1 MAAEKKEK
9 KPKKGSKV
17 ILIVVGAVVGLLLVG
32 GVAFGGYYLAA
43 KNASAPV
50 NSGEVS
56 TGKESKEGVG
66 QELTFEVDEIL
77 VNLADEGKPRYLKI
91 KIFLGYKE
99 NEELT
104 AELTTKKPII
114 RDTINNT
121 LRTKKT
127 TDLTAEGE
135 AVLKSVLLEKIDA
148 LLTKGKL
155 TNVYFSE
162 ILIQ

>member
-17 ILIVVGAVVGLLLVG
+17 ILIIVGIVVGLLLIG
-32 GVAFGGYYLAA
+32 GVAFGGYYIAA
-43 KNASAPV
+43 KNAPV
-50 NSGEVS
+50 SGEAGS
-56 TGKESKEGVG
+56 SEKEDVG
-66 QELTFEVDEIL
+66 QELTFEVDEIF
-77 VNLADEGKPRYLKI
+77 VNLADEGKARYLKI

-121 LRTKKT
+121 LRAKKT

-135 AVLKSVLLEKIDA
+135 AVLKNVLSEKINELLE
-148 LLTKGKL
+148 TGKV

>member
-1 MAAEKKEK
+1 MAVEKKEK

-17 ILIVVGAVVGLLLVG
+17 VLIIVGVVVGLLLIG
-32 GVAFGGYYLAA
+32 GVAFGGYYFAA
-43 KNASAPV
+43 KNAPSADKV
-50 NSGEVS
+50 EASSE
-56 TGKESKEGVG
+56 KSKDG

-77 VNLADEGKPRYLKI
+77 VNLADEGKARYLKI
-91 KIFLGYKE
+91 KIFIGYMDSKE
-99 NEELT
+99 L
-104 AELTTKKPII
+104 ASELTTKKPII

-135 AVLKSVLLEKIDA
+135 ELLKNILSEKING
-148 LLTKGKL
+148 LLTTGKI

>member
-1 MAAEKKEK
+1 MAVEKKEK
-9 KPKKGSKV
+9 KAKKGSKV
-17 ILIVVGAVVGLLLVG
+17 VLIIFGVVLGLLLIG
-32 GVAFGGYYLAA
+32 GVAFGGYYIAA
-43 KNASAPV
+43 KNAPSPSNEHASSEKGSA
-50 NSGEVS
+50 
-56 TGKESKEGVG
+56 G

-91 KIFLGYKE
+91 KIFIGHTD
-99 NEELT
+99 NEELKS
-104 AELTTKKPII
+104 ELTTKKPII

-135 AVLKSVLLEKIDA
+135 EVLKNVLSEKIND
-148 LLTKGKL
+148 LLTTGKI